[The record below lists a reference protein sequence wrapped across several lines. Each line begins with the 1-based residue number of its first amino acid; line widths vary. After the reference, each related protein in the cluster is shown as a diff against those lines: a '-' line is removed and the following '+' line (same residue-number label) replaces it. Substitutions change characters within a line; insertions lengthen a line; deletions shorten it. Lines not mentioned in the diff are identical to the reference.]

1 MRLGVQIPVCAS
13 ITSLTLVALWT
24 TKSASLTEQPRL
36 PRLQP
41 QEQPLLK
48 QSGSSRSLMGRNLV
62 LAGDS
67 NDERFFRYFCRRLT
81 GEFDSI
87 LTTTEIVNPVASEYH
102 GKIRWPTMA
111 SVMTCHDRRRNISAA
126 FVFHQGLYSIP
137 PQPTWY
143 LDFAH
148 RRMHTHYPNAERK
161 RGILPITDQARWI
174 WPQVVLQLLPKRE
187 NILLLQSSMWD
198 SMAVLEGVVG
208 TRVSL
213 MTEAHE
219 NMTVEAGAH
228 ISATNLSTW
237 GWLSRAEDVWSALL
251 QGFQENGLDVVARLW
266 RTNPD
271 CPRLVH
277 EGSAILNP
285 LSRLY
290 AEAVKDAQAAS
301 AGAWLDTCIVDIRGY
316 YLAPSPSQCDL
327 HHFTKQGWEA
337 YWTALSDCMQMP
349 TDTGKGSIRF
359 PRKF

>member
-1 MRLGVQIPVCAS
+1 MRLGVQILACAS
-13 ITSLTLVALWT
+13 ITSLTLLAFWA
-24 TKSASLTEQPRL
+24 KSATPTEQPG
-36 PRLQP
+36 LQSP
-41 QEQPLLK
+41 QEQPFLK
-48 QSGSSRSLMGRNLV
+48 ASSPSAHDPSGISLIGRNLV
-62 LAGDS
+62 IAGDS
-67 NDERFFRYFCRRLT
+67 NDERFFLYFCRRLT
-81 GEFDSI
+81 GEFNSI
-87 LTTTEIVNPVASEYH
+87 LHTTELVNPVASEYH

-148 RRMHTHYPNAERK
+148 RRMRTHYPNAEGK

-198 SMAVLEGVVG
+198 SVAVLEGVVG

-213 MTEAHE
+213 MREAQD
-219 NMTVEAGAH
+219 NMTVEVGAH
-228 ISATNLSTW
+228 ISAANLSTW
-237 GWLSRAEDVWSALL
+237 GWLTRAEDVWSALL
-251 QGFQENGLDVVARLW
+251 QGFQENGLEVVARLW

-271 CPRLVH
+271 CPRLVR

-290 AEAVKDAQAAS
+290 AEAVKDARAS
-301 AGAWLDTCIVDIRGY
+301 WAGAWSDACIVDLRGY
-316 YLAPSPSQCDL
+316 YVTPSPSQCDR
-327 HHFTKQGWEA
+327 HFTKQGWEA
-337 YWTALSDCMQMP
+337 YWTALSDCMQLP
-349 TDTGKGSIRF
+349 TETEKGRLRF
-359 PRKF
+359 H